1 MRLALSLLLLSLFS
15 FCAIS
20 QEVAYTKDG
29 RMGTKCFPEYQGSKT
44 GICTVSIIQLALTP
58 EKYHGKIVRVKGT
71 LLMRHEVTG
80 IKSGDHKIWIQ
91 TDNLEK
97 YSKLD
102 SKRVQV
108 QGVFNALS
116 FGHGGMWDGSI
127 ENPTEVRFIASL

>member
-1 MRLALSLLLLSLFS
+1 MRLISSLFLLSLFS

-20 QEVAYTKDG
+20 QEIAYTKDG
-29 RMGTKCFPEYQGSKT
+29 RMGTKCFPEEQGSEI

-71 LLMRHEVTG
+71 LLMRHEITG
-80 IKSGDHKIWIQ
+80 VKSREHKIWIQ
-91 TDNLEK
+91 TDNFSK

-102 SKRVQV
+102 GKHVQV
-108 QGVFNALS
+108 QGVFNALN

-127 ENPTEVRFIASL
+127 ENPTEVRFIVSL